1 MLISCSAWWCR
12 SISTRQRLNNKHA
25 LITNSNYSCFR
36 KSSFSPH
43 SLCFLSAC
51 RLAFDSFFNF
61 PLFLSCNCILLL
73 CSFLWNFL
81 FLHKMTMTEWVSYL
95 LIYCVDK
102 SIVDL
107 TSKNKKYRVTE
118 KKQSHLIQVSFS
130 YLIFI
135 YDEWTFLINN
145 DVVLMYYGKV
155 YCNLLSYNRDSFE
168 FFN

>member
-1 MLISCSAWWCR
+1 MIL
-12 SISTRQRLNNKHA
+12 
-25 LITNSNYSCFR
+25 NSNYSCFQI
-36 KSSFSPH
+36 SSFSAH

-51 RLAFDSFFNF
+51 RLAFDPFFDF
-61 PLFLSCNCILLL
+61 PLFVSCNCIHLLR
-73 CSFLWNFL
+73 SFLWNFL
-81 FLHKMTMTEWVSYL
+81 FLHKMIMTEWVSYL
-95 LIYCVDK
+95 LTYCVDNN
-102 SIVDL
+102 IVDL
-107 TSKNKKYRVTE
+107 ASKSKKYCVTE